1 MSEHID
7 PLDRAF
13 DSLKSHGAVLSDS
26 FSHRLE
32 DRLMQEQQKRTTG
45 RAGRRALWVAIAIL
59 ALLGGGVASYAATD
73 GFNLWPWS
81 VSIDDDGIV
90 TNEDG
95 NVIGFTVD
103 NDDGSSTSYI
113 QMGEGHIEVTPVE
126 PGESLKGKS
135 INVVVEP

>member
-1 MSEHID
+1 
-7 PLDRAF
+7 
-13 DSLKSHGAVLSDS
+13 
-26 FSHRLE
+26 
-32 DRLMQEQQKRTTG
+32 MQEQQKRTTG
-45 RAGRRALWVAIAIL
+45 RGRRRALWVAIAIL

-90 TNEDG
+90 TDSDG
-95 NVIGFTVD
+95 DVIGFTVD

-113 QMGEGHIEVTPVE
+113 QMGQGHIEVTPVE

-135 INVVVEP
+135 LNVVVEP